1 LTGDRDLIREFIM
14 TPEFDQSWGKLG
26 LDDDSLKKLQEEILE
41 NPQLGSVIQGT
52 GGLRKMRFALDSG
65 KRGGIRVLYVDLV
78 LHEEIYLITAYS
90 KKSKEDLTD
99 IEKKEIKKLID
110 ILRESAEE
118 RRAKK

>member
-1 LTGDRDLIREFIM
+1 MTGDRDLIREFIM

-26 LDDDSLKKLQEEILE
+26 LDDNSLKKLQEEILE

-99 IEKKEIKKLID
+99 IEKKKSK
-110 ILRESAEE
+110 S
-118 RRAKK
+118 